1 MQEWTMDHNA
11 EARHRTP
18 TFGGRLR
25 AAARASVLCCV
36 LLSVAAGA
44 SPAAA
49 PFEVP
54 AWLFPVAALG
64 TAPGPTGIAPDDSRL
79 LRVPGSDVGYT
90 RAQLRDFFAVPDW
103 HADAQPPV
111 PQVVAQGRRPDV
123 YACGYCHLPDG
134 AGRPENATVAG
145 LPAEYIVQQVKAFAT
160 GHRQAAWTGQPFLPA
175 TLMARLAGLVS
186 DRELAD
192 AATYY
197 SSLALRK
204 PRALV
209 VEVDRVPRTRAIA
222 YVYQTIDGGGDELL
236 GNRIIEVPRDFER
249 HELRDARLEYVAYV
263 PPGSVERGRHLALA
277 GTEGVPSCATCHG
290 PDLRGVALVPPIAG
304 RSPTYL
310 MRQLVAFRT
319 RARQAPAGLPMQ
331 PVVDG
336 LDLRDMIAAAA
347 YAGSLPP

>member
-1 MQEWTMDHNA
+1 MNHNA
-11 EARHRTP
+11 EGRCRTP
-18 TFGGRLR
+18 TFGGHRR
-25 AAARASVLCCV
+25 VATRASVLCCV

-49 PFEVP
+49 LFEVP
-54 AWLFPVAALG
+54 AWLFPVPASS
-64 TAPGPTGIAPDDSRL
+64 TAPDPTGITPDDSRL
-79 LRVPGSDVGYT
+79 LHVPGSGVGYT
-90 RAQLRDFFAVPDW
+90 RAQVRDFFAVPDW

-111 PQVVAQGRRPDV
+111 PQVVAQGRKPDV

-145 LPAEYIVQQVKAFAT
+145 LPAEYIVQQVQAFAT
-160 GHRQAAWTGQPFLPA
+160 GHRQAAWTGQSFLPA
-175 TLMARLAGLVS
+175 TLMARIAGLTS
-186 DRELAD
+186 DRELAE
-192 AATYY
+192 AAAYY
-197 SSLALRK
+197 SSLTLRQ

-222 YVYQTIDGGGDELL
+222 YVYQAIVDGGDESL
-236 GNRIIEVPRDFER
+236 GDRIIEVPRDFER

-263 PPGSVERGRHLALA
+263 PPGSVERGRHLAMA
-277 GTEGVPSCATCHG
+277 GTASVPSCASCHG

-331 PVVDG
+331 SVVDG